1 MIFRQ
6 TSWSIIKNWIVII
19 KISYKTPWFIRS
31 HNSKLT
37 IDAGVQKKIYGSG
50 TTTFVVKNAE
60 LNNIM
65 KIILALEDSSIL
77 LKGLTK
83 TISIKR
89 NLNPVIIWAYYW
101 VP

>member
-6 TSWSIIKNWIVII
+6 TSWSIIKNWIAII
-19 KISYKTPWFIRS
+19 KISHKTPWFIRS
-31 HNSKLT
+31 HNSKLA
-37 IDAGVQKKIYGSG
+37 IDAGVQKKIHGSG

-60 LNNIM
+60 LSNIM

-89 NLNPVIIWAYYW
+89 NLNPVIIRAYYW
-101 VP
+101 VS